1 MQLSFTLVLLF
12 SLLLLTSLHPKQAQT
27 LSTCR
32 DTCGTVG
39 IKYPF
44 GLDDGCGAP
53 EYRNMLT
60 CNATDLFF
68 QTPSGLYRV
77 RSIDY
82 DKRTV
87 VIFDPGMSTCNLLQP
102 RHDFSLSDT
111 QVLLLPPSSDSAFAL
126 LNCSA
131 DSPVLNR
138 YKSLCS
144 NFSGHSCDEL
154 YTSCAAFRLLRS
166 VTGVYQ
172 PCCFTEYSTLRY
184 MSMNILDCTHYTTVY
199 GLDDLKGVGPV
210 DWTYGI
216 ELSYGVP
223 DAGCEHCERTGGTCG
238 FNTETQGMICMCSS
252 MMNTTRDCG
261 KAYQLQQ
268 CLNSNSSDCGNPSG
282 SEGRRPSPMTLF
294 HVVILVFGLV
304 LGNIL

>member
-172 PCCFTEYSTLRY
+172 PCCFTEYSTLR
-184 MSMNILDCTHYTTVY
+184 
-199 GLDDLKGVGPV
+199 
-210 DWTYGI
+210 
-216 ELSYGVP
+216 
-223 DAGCEHCERTGGTCG
+223 
-238 FNTETQGMICMCSS
+238 
-252 MMNTTRDCG
+252 
-261 KAYQLQQ
+261 
-268 CLNSNSSDCGNPSG
+268 
-282 SEGRRPSPMTLF
+282 
-294 HVVILVFGLV
+294 
-304 LGNIL
+304 